1 MCQCVFLDSWN
12 VRITV
17 SCWPLQTVS
26 GDHTLAHLHVYLFVF
41 RVWLMWGGAGPGYL
55 YQLALAQ
62 VCSTHTT
69 HTITRPGT
77 GAHTWPLTQP
87 GGARHPREGFHESIN
102 NQRRNQNEQTE
113 HLDKLHLG
121 ILGWQFFGT
130 ELASHMHNV
139 PQPRPG
145 HTPHVRCHQC
155 SGPGVSCQ

>member
-102 NQRRNQNEQTE
+102 NQKRNRNEQRQ
-113 HLDKLHLG
+113 
-121 ILGWQFFGT
+121 IAFGDIGMT
-130 ELASHMHNV
+130 IFWNGTWVACTMSP